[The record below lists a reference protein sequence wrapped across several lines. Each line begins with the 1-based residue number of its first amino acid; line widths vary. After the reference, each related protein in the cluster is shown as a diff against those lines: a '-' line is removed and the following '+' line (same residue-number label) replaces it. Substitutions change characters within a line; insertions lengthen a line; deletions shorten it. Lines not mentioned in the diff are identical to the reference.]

1 MCATWRQATWRS
13 SSAAAAARA
22 TTSARARDA
31 RSRKWLPSCA
41 RTPGWRCGSRATRRS
56 GARSTSRAWSG
67 ATPGPRVTRAGSR
80 TSRGPTRSP
89 PSSRTGARAWRP
101 GGNEPVRACLPLK
114 GCAGM
119 LFRWTMEFQHR
130 TLEQLL
136 LEQGRIGPD
145 DLRKVKRLQQER
157 GERLERLLLDLG
169 FISEEDLLPLLATYL
184 GVETVPRRE
193 FPAVP
198 VPLGNLNVKFLK
210 HAKVMP
216 LAQTNGAMCVA
227 MADPADYYTIQAL
240 QIATGFAVEPRLARE
255 RDILEG
261 LDAAYG
267 NGGGGEAGAT
277 SESADADIEYLSDD
291 EEDVNHLRDLASEA
305 PVIRLVN
312 LLINRAVEQRS
323 SDIHIEP
330 FENELKVR
338 YRIDGVL
345 HDVETPARRLQA
357 AIVSRIKIMAKLN
370 IAERRLPQ
378 DGRIKLR
385 LMGKEVDL
393 RVSTLPTLYG
403 ESVVL
408 RILDRSS
415 IVVNL
420 DALGFPED
428 TLGQFNRLITKPY
441 GMILVTGPT
450 GSGKT
455 TTLYGALD
463 KINSPD
469 KKIITIE
476 DPVEYQLF
484 GVNQIHV
491 KSQIGL
497 TFANGLRSIVRQDPD
512 VIMVGEIR
520 DFETAEIAI
529 QAALTG
535 HLVFSTLH
543 TNDAAGAVSRL
554 LEMGVEDYLLA
565 SSLLGV
571 LAQRLVRKACEKCR
585 RPAEITPAVQRELG
599 GDGAPVQV
607 YEGTGCED
615 CAHTGYRGRSGIFE
629 LLQVNEV
636 IRPLILKRS
645 SADIIKD
652 AGVQQGMRTLR
663 EDGWLKVRN

>member
-1 MCATWRQATWRS
+1 MEADAEPAAKRTWADAGRRLL
-13 SSAAAAARA
+13 AAQQTRGY
-22 TTSARARDA
+22 A
-31 RSRKWLPSCA
+31 RSL
-41 RTPGWRCGSRATRRS
+41 G
-56 GARSTSRAWSG
+56 
-67 ATPGPRVTRAGSR
+67 
-80 TSRGPTRSP
+80 
-89 PSSRTGARAWRP
+89 
-101 GGNEPVRACLPLK
+101 
-114 GCAGM
+114 
-119 LFRWTMEFQHR
+119 MEFQHR

-184 GVETVPRRE
+184 GVETISRRE
-193 FPAVP
+193 FPPVP

-216 LAQTNGAMCVA
+216 LAQVNGALRVA

-240 QIATGFAVEPRLARE
+240 EVATGLAVEPRLARE
-255 RDILEG
+255 RDIQEG

-267 NGGGGEAGAT
+267 NGAGADAGT
-277 SESADADIEYLSDD
+277 ASESAEADIEYLSDD

-420 DALGFPED
+420 DSLGFPED
-428 TLGQFNRLITKPY
+428 TRGQFNHLITKPY
-441 GMILVTGPT
+441 GMVLVTGPT

-491 KSQIGL
+491 KPQIGL
-497 TFANGLRSIVRQDPD
+497 TFANGLRSIVRQNPD
-512 VIMVGEIR
+512 VI
-520 DFETAEIAI
+520 
-529 QAALTG
+529 
-535 HLVFSTLH
+535 
-543 TNDAAGAVSRL
+543 
-554 LEMGVEDYLLA
+554 
-565 SSLLGV
+565 
-571 LAQRLVRKACEKCR
+571 
-585 RPAEITPAVQRELG
+585 
-599 GDGAPVQV
+599 
-607 YEGTGCED
+607 
-615 CAHTGYRGRSGIFE
+615 
-629 LLQVNEV
+629 
-636 IRPLILKRS
+636 
-645 SADIIKD
+645 
-652 AGVQQGMRTLR
+652 
-663 EDGWLKVRN
+663 

>member
-1 MCATWRQATWRS
+1 MS
-13 SSAAAAARA
+13 PME
-22 TTSARARDA
+22 
-31 RSRKWLPSCA
+31 LP
-41 RTPGWRCGSRATRRS
+41 
-56 GARSTSRAWSG
+56 
-67 ATPGPRVTRAGSR
+67 
-80 TSRGPTRSP
+80 
-89 PSSRTGARAWRP
+89 
-101 GGNEPVRACLPLK
+101 
-114 GCAGM
+114 
-119 LFRWTMEFQHR
+119 HR

-136 LEQGRIGPD
+136 VEQGRITQD

-169 FISEEDLLPLLATYL
+169 FISEEDLLPLLSTYL
-184 GVETVPRRE
+184 GVETIHRRD
-193 FPAVP
+193 FPSAP
-198 VPLGNLNVKFLK
+198 LPLGNVNLKFLK
-210 HAKVMP
+210 HAKVLP
-216 LAQTNGAMCVA
+216 LAQTNGTLTVA
-227 MADPADYYTIQAL
+227 MSDPADYYTIQSL
-240 QIATGFAVEPRLARE
+240 QLATGLQVEPRLARE
-255 RDILEG
+255 RDVLEA
-261 LDAAYG
+261 LETIY
-267 NGGGGEAGAT
+267 GGGNAAGGAT
-277 SESADADIEYLSDD
+277 AETADTELEVFSDD

-305 PVIRLVN
+305 PVIRFVN
-312 LLINRAVEQRS
+312 LLISRAVEQRA

-345 HDVETPARRLQA
+345 HDVEAPARRLQA
-357 AIVSRIKIMAKLN
+357 AIVSRVKIMSKLN

-385 LMGKEVDL
+385 LMGREIDL

-415 IVVNL
+415 IVVTL
-420 DALGFPED
+420 GSLGFPED
-428 TLGQFNRLITKPY
+428 TLAQFDRLITKPY

-469 KKIITIE
+469 KKLITIE

-491 KSQIGL
+491 KPQIGL

-520 DFETAEIAI
+520 DAETAEIAI

-571 LAQRLVRKACEKCR
+571 LAQRLVRKVCEKCR
-585 RPAEITPAVQRELG
+585 RSAEITPTVQRELG
-599 GDGAPVQV
+599 GDGAAMEI
-607 YEGTGCED
+607 YEGTGCEA
-615 CAHTGYRGRSGIFE
+615 CAQTGYRGRSGIFE
-629 LLQVNEV
+629 LLLVNEV

-645 SADIIKD
+645 SADMLKD

-663 EDGWLKVRN
+663 EDGWHKVRTGVTTVAEVVRVTQEEV

>member
-1 MCATWRQATWRS
+1 ME
-13 SSAAAAARA
+13 ARA
-22 TTSARARDA
+22 LERGGTTTLDSPQKDGSTALE
-31 RSRKWLPSCA
+31 RKSLEDLLL
-41 RTPGWRCGSRATRRS
+41 
-56 GARSTSRAWSG
+56 
-67 ATPGPRVTRAGSR
+67 
-80 TSRGPTRSP
+80 SRGRVS
-89 PSSRTGARAWRP
+89 A
-101 GGNEPVRACLPLK
+101 ED
-114 GCAGM
+114 
-119 LFRWTMEFQHR
+119 
-130 TLEQLL
+130 
-136 LEQGRIGPD
+136 I
-145 DLRKVKRLQQER
+145 RKVRLLQQER

-169 FISEEDLLPLLATYL
+169 FISEDDLISLLSEHL
-184 GVETVPRRE
+184 DVPFVGRKE

-198 VPLGNLNVKFLK
+198 VGLPTVNIQFLRHSKILPLEI
-210 HAKVMP
+210 
-216 LAQTNGAMCVA
+216 QNGTLTVA
-227 MADPADYYTIQAL
+227 MADPSDL
-240 QIATGFAVEPRLARE
+240 DSMHGLEVATGLHVRPFLGRE
-255 RDILEG
+255 KEIIAALEG
-261 LDAAYG
+261 YDEAPGASVETEG
-267 NGGGGEAGAT
+267 NL
-277 SESADADIEYLSDD
+277 EYLATD

-312 LLINRAVEQRS
+312 LVINRAVEQRA

-345 HDVETPARRLQA
+345 HDIEQPPRRQQA
-357 AIVSRIKIMAKLN
+357 AIVSRVKIMAKLN

-385 LMGKEVDL
+385 TMGKEIDL

-415 IVVNL
+415 IVL
-420 DALGFPED
+420 DLEQLGFPGD
-428 TLGQFNRLITKPY
+428 TLGDFEKLIVRPY

-455 TTLYGALD
+455 TTLYGALE

-476 DPVEYQLF
+476 DPVEYQVS

-491 KSQIGL
+491 KPQIGL

-520 DFETAEIAI
+520 DPETAEIAV
-529 QAALTG
+529 QSALTG

-571 LAQRLVRKACEKCR
+571 LAQRLVRNVCVRCR
-585 RPAEITPAVQRELG
+585 EAVPADQALIGAGDVTSATAARFASAAASSAVTNG
-599 GDGAPVQV
+599 SV
-607 YEGTGCED
+607 YRANGCEE
-615 CAHTGYRGRSGIFE
+615 CSGTGYRGRSGIYE
-629 LLQVNEV
+629 LLLMNESV
-636 IRPLILKRS
+636 REQILKHA
-645 SADIIKD
+645 SADVIKNV
-652 AGVQQGMRTLR
+652 ATSRGMRTLR
-663 EDGWLKVRN
+663 DDGWLKVREGTTTVAEVLRVTQEE

>member
-1 MCATWRQATWRS
+1 
-13 SSAAAAARA
+13 
-22 TTSARARDA
+22 
-31 RSRKWLPSCA
+31 
-41 RTPGWRCGSRATRRS
+41 
-56 GARSTSRAWSG
+56 
-67 ATPGPRVTRAGSR
+67 
-80 TSRGPTRSP
+80 
-89 PSSRTGARAWRP
+89 
-101 GGNEPVRACLPLK
+101 
-114 GCAGM
+114 
-119 LFRWTMEFQHR
+119 MEEFSHR

-136 LEQGRIGPD
+136 IEQGRITQD

-169 FISEEDLLPLLATYL
+169 FISEEDLLPLLSTYL
-184 GVETVPRRE
+184 GVETIHRRD
-193 FPAVP
+193 FPSAP
-198 VPLGNLNVKFLK
+198 LPLGN
-210 HAKVMP
+210 
-216 LAQTNGAMCVA
+216 
-227 MADPADYYTIQAL
+227 
-240 QIATGFAVEPRLARE
+240 
-255 RDILEG
+255 
-261 LDAAYG
+261 
-267 NGGGGEAGAT
+267 
-277 SESADADIEYLSDD
+277 
-291 EEDVNHLRDLASEA
+291 
-305 PVIRLVN
+305 VN
-312 LLINRAVEQRS
+312 LLISRAVEQRA

-345 HDVETPARRLQA
+345 HDVEAPARRLQA

-385 LMGKEVDL
+385 LMGREIDL

-415 IVVNL
+415 IVVTL
-420 DALGFPED
+420 GSLGFPED
-428 TLGQFNRLITKPY
+428 TLAQFDRLITKPY

-469 KKIITIE
+469 KKLITIE

-491 KSQIGL
+491 KPQIGL

-520 DFETAEIAI
+520 DAETAEIAI

-571 LAQRLVRKACEKCR
+571 LAQRLVRKVCEKCR
-585 RPAEITPAVQRELG
+585 RSAEITPTVQRELG
-599 GDGAPVQV
+599 GDGAAAEI
-607 YEGTGCED
+607 YEGTGCEA
-615 CAHTGYRGRSGIFE
+615 CAQTGYRGRSGIFE
-629 LLQVNEV
+629 LLLVNEV

-645 SADIIKD
+645 SADMLKD
-652 AGVQQGMRTLR
+652 AAVQQGMRTLR
-663 EDGWLKVRN
+663 EDGWHKVRTGVTTVAEVVRVTQEEV

>member
-1 MCATWRQATWRS
+1 MS
-13 SSAAAAARA
+13 PME
-22 TTSARARDA
+22 
-31 RSRKWLPSCA
+31 LP
-41 RTPGWRCGSRATRRS
+41 
-56 GARSTSRAWSG
+56 
-67 ATPGPRVTRAGSR
+67 
-80 TSRGPTRSP
+80 
-89 PSSRTGARAWRP
+89 
-101 GGNEPVRACLPLK
+101 
-114 GCAGM
+114 
-119 LFRWTMEFQHR
+119 HR

-136 LEQGRIGPD
+136 VEQGRITQD

-169 FISEEDLLPLLATYL
+169 FISEEDLLPLLSAYL
-184 GVETVPRRE
+184 GVETIHRRD
-193 FPAVP
+193 FPTAP
-198 VPLGNLNVKFLK
+198 VPLGNLNLKFLK
-210 HAKVMP
+210 HAKVLP
-216 LAQTNGAMCVA
+216 LAQTNGGLTVA
-227 MADPADYYTIQAL
+227 MSDPADYYTIQGL
-240 QIATGFAVEPRLARE
+240 QLATGLQVEPRLARE
-255 RDILEG
+255 RDVLEA
-261 LDAAYG
+261 LETIY
-267 NGGGGEAGAT
+267 GGGNAEGGAAA
-277 SESADADIEYLSDD
+277 EPADAELEYFGDD
-291 EEDVNHLRDLASEA
+291 EEDVDHLRDLASEA
-305 PVIRLVN
+305 PVIRFVN
-312 LLINRAVEQRS
+312 LLISRAVEQRA

-345 HDVETPARRLQA
+345 HDVEAPQRRLQA
-357 AIVSRIKIMAKLN
+357 AIVSRVKIMSKLN

-385 LMGKEVDL
+385 LMGREIDL

-420 DALGFPED
+420 GSLGFPED
-428 TLGQFNRLITKPY
+428 TLAQFDRLITKPY

-491 KSQIGL
+491 KPQIGL

-520 DFETAEIAI
+520 DYETAEIAI

-543 TNDAAGAVSRL
+543 TNDASGAVSRL

-571 LAQRLVRKACEKCR
+571 LAQRLVRRVCMKCR
-585 RPAEITPAVQRELG
+585 RPTEMVVDAMGSGENGGASVQ
-599 GDGAPVQV
+599 A
-607 YEGTGCED
+607 YEGAGCDD
-615 CAHTGYRGRSGIFE
+615 CSHTGYRGRSGIFE
-629 LLQVNEV
+629 LLPVNDT
-636 IRPLILKRS
+636 IRQLILKRS
-645 SADIIKD
+645 SADAIKET
-652 AGVQQGMRTLR
+652 AVGLGMRTLR
-663 EDGWLKVRN
+663 EDGWAKVRNGTTTVAEVVRVTQEEV

>member
-1 MCATWRQATWRS
+1 M
-13 SSAAAAARA
+13 
-22 TTSARARDA
+22 
-31 RSRKWLPSCA
+31 
-41 RTPGWRCGSRATRRS
+41 
-56 GARSTSRAWSG
+56 
-67 ATPGPRVTRAGSR
+67 
-80 TSRGPTRSP
+80 
-89 PSSRTGARAWRP
+89 
-101 GGNEPVRACLPLK
+101 EVRA
-114 GCAGM
+114 
-119 LFRWTMEFQHR
+119 
-130 TLEQLL
+130 LERGDTTAPDSPTEQKDVQAPERKSLEDLL
-136 LEQGRIGPD
+136 LARGRVSAEDI
-145 DLRKVKRLQQER
+145 RKVRLLQQER

-169 FISEEDLLPLLATYL
+169 FISEDDLISLLSEHLGIPLV
-184 GVETVPRRE
+184 GRKE
-193 FPAVP
+193 FPAVAVTLP
-198 VPLGNLNVKFLK
+198 SVNVQFLR
-210 HAKVMP
+210 HAKILP
-216 LAQTNGAMCVA
+216 LEIQDGTLTVA
-227 MADPADYYTIQAL
+227 MADPSDLDSMHGL
-240 QIATGFAVEPRLARE
+240 QVATGLHVRPFLGRE
-255 RDILEG
+255 KEIIAALEG
-261 LDAAYG
+261 YDETPAASVETEG
-267 NGGGGEAGAT
+267 NL
-277 SESADADIEYLSDD
+277 EYLATD

-312 LLINRAVEQRS
+312 LLINRAVEQRA
-323 SDIHIEP
+323 SDVHIEP

-345 HDVETPARRLQA
+345 HDIEQPPRRQQA
-357 AIVSRIKIMAKLN
+357 AIVSRVKIMAKLN

-385 LMGKEVDL
+385 TMGKEIDL

-415 IVVNL
+415 IVL
-420 DALGFPED
+420 DLEQLGFPAD
-428 TLGQFNRLITKPY
+428 TLGEFEKLIVRPY

-455 TTLYGALD
+455 TTLYGALE

-476 DPVEYQLF
+476 DPVEYQVS

-491 KSQIGL
+491 KPQIGL

-520 DFETAEIAI
+520 DPETAEIAV

-571 LAQRLVRKACEKCR
+571 LAQRLVRKVCIRCR
-585 RPAEITPAVQRELG
+585 EAVATDEALLG
-599 GDGAPVQV
+599 AGDVSSATVARFASAAAYSAVTNGSV
-607 YEGTGCED
+607 YRAAGCEE
-615 CAHTGYRGRSGIFE
+615 CSGTGYRGRSGIYE
-629 LLQVNEV
+629 LLLMNEGV
-636 IRPLILKRS
+636 REQILKHA
-645 SADIIKD
+645 SADAIK
-652 AGVQQGMRTLR
+652 ATATARGMRTLR
-663 EDGWLKVRN
+663 DDGWLKVREGTTTVAEVLRVTQEE

>member
-1 MCATWRQATWRS
+1 
-13 SSAAAAARA
+13 
-22 TTSARARDA
+22 
-31 RSRKWLPSCA
+31 
-41 RTPGWRCGSRATRRS
+41 
-56 GARSTSRAWSG
+56 
-67 ATPGPRVTRAGSR
+67 
-80 TSRGPTRSP
+80 
-89 PSSRTGARAWRP
+89 
-101 GGNEPVRACLPLK
+101 
-114 GCAGM
+114 
-119 LFRWTMEFQHR
+119 MELHHQS
-130 TLEQLL
+130 LEQLL
-136 LEQGRIGPD
+136 LEQGRVSTE
-145 DLRKVKRLQQER
+145 DLRKVKRLQVER

-169 FISEEDLLPLLATYL
+169 FISEEDLQPLLAKYL
-184 GVETVPRRE
+184 GVTAVSRKE
-193 FPAVP
+193 FPTEP
-198 VPLGNLNVKFLK
+198 VPIGKLSLK
-210 HAKVMP
+210 YLRRAKVMP
-216 LAQTNGAMCVA
+216 LTQSNGTLVVA
-227 MADPADYYTIQAL
+227 MADPVDYNAIQGL
-240 QIATGFAVEPRLARE
+240 QVATGFTVEPRLARE

-261 LDAAYG
+261 LEQAYG
-267 NGGGGEAGAT
+267 GGSGGDGT
-277 SESADADIEYLSDD
+277 PSGDGDAEVAFVGED

-312 LLINRAVEQRS
+312 MMINRAVEGRA
-323 SDIHIEP
+323 SDIHVEP
-330 FENELKVR
+330 FETELKVR

-345 HDVETPARRLQA
+345 HDVETPPRRLQA

-385 LMGKEVDL
+385 MMGKEIDL

-420 DALGFPED
+420 ESLGFPDDILKDFE
-428 TLGQFNRLITKPY
+428 QVIQRPY

-491 KSQIGL
+491 KPQIGL

-512 VIMVGEIR
+512 IIMVGEIR
-520 DFETAEIAI
+520 DAETAEIAI

-571 LAQRLVRKACEKCR
+571 LAQRLVRKVCAKCR
-585 RPAEITPAVQRELG
+585 QPAELAVEAMREIAGANG
-599 GDGAPVQV
+599 GEVQV
-607 YEGTGCED
+607 WEGHGCED
-615 CAHTGYRGRSGIFE
+615 CSQTGYRGRSGIYE
-629 LLQVNEV
+629 LLLMNDA
-636 IRPLILKRS
+636 IRQLILKRS
-645 SADIIKD
+645 SADVIKD
-652 AGVQQGMRTLR
+652 AGVGQGMRTLR
-663 EDGWLKVRN
+663 EDGWQKVRTGVTSVAEVVRVTQEEV

>member
-1 MCATWRQATWRS
+1 MEPQVAVATVAPE
-13 SSAAAAARA
+13 
-22 TTSARARDA
+22 
-31 RSRKWLPSCA
+31 RKSF
-41 RTPGWRCGSRATRRS
+41 
-56 GARSTSRAWSG
+56 
-67 ATPGPRVTRAGSR
+67 
-80 TSRGPTRSP
+80 
-89 PSSRTGARAWRP
+89 
-101 GGNEPVRACLPLK
+101 ED
-114 GCAGM
+114 
-119 LFRWTMEFQHR
+119 
-130 TLEQLL
+130 LL
-136 LEQGRIGPD
+136 LGRGRVSAE
-145 DLRKVKRLQQER
+145 DLRKVRLLQQER

-169 FISEEDLLPLLATYL
+169 FISEDDLISLLSEHLGVPLVGRKEYPSVPVVLPNVNLQFLRHAKILPLEIQDGTLT
-184 GVETVPRRE
+184 
-193 FPAVP
+193 
-198 VPLGNLNVKFLK
+198 
-210 HAKVMP
+210 
-216 LAQTNGAMCVA
+216 VA
-227 MADPADYYTIQAL
+227 MADPSELDSL
-240 QIATGFAVEPRLARE
+240 HGLEVATGLTVRAFLGREKEILAR
-255 RDILEG
+255 LEG
-261 LDAAYG
+261 YDDAAGAAAPEESDG
-267 NGGGGEAGAT
+267 NL
-277 SESADADIEYLSDD
+277 EYVGQD

-312 LLINRAVEQRS
+312 LLINRAVEQRA

-345 HDVETPARRLQA
+345 HDIEQPPRRQQA
-357 AIVSRIKIMAKLN
+357 AIVSRVKIMAKLN

-385 LMGKEVDL
+385 TMGKEIDM

-415 IVVNL
+415 IVL
-420 DALGFPED
+420 DLEQLGFPLD
-428 TLGQFNRLITKPY
+428 TLGQFEKLIVRPY

-455 TTLYGALD
+455 TTLYGALE

-476 DPVEYQLF
+476 DPVEYQLS

-491 KSQIGL
+491 KPQIGL

-520 DFETAEIAI
+520 DPETAEIAV

-571 LAQRLVRKACEKCR
+571 LAQRLVRKVCVRCR
-585 RPAEITPAVQRELG
+585 QAVPAGEALLG
-599 GDGAPVQV
+599 AGDLTRSTVERFANVTAPGSNGASI
-607 YEGTGCED
+607 YRAAGCEE
-615 CAHTGYRGRSGIFE
+615 CSGTGYRGRSGIYE
-629 LLQVNEV
+629 LLMIDES
-636 IRPLILKRS
+636 IRELILKHA
-645 SADIIKD
+645 SADAVK
-652 AGVQQGMRTLR
+652 ASAVAKGMRTLR
-663 EDGWLKVRN
+663 DDGWLKVREGTTTVAEVLRVTQEE

>member
-1 MCATWRQATWRS
+1 M
-13 SSAAAAARA
+13 
-22 TTSARARDA
+22 D
-31 RSRKWLPSCA
+31 
-41 RTPGWRCGSRATRRS
+41 
-56 GARSTSRAWSG
+56 
-67 ATPGPRVTRAGSR
+67 
-80 TSRGPTRSP
+80 
-89 PSSRTGARAWRP
+89 
-101 GGNEPVRACLPLK
+101 
-114 GCAGM
+114 
-119 LFRWTMEFQHR
+119 EFSHR

-136 LEQGRIGPD
+136 IEQGRITQD

-169 FISEEDLLPLLATYL
+169 FISEEDLLPLLSTYL
-184 GVETVPRRE
+184 GVETIHRRD
-193 FPAVP
+193 FPTAP
-198 VPLGNLNVKFLK
+198 LPLGNVNLKFLK
-210 HAKVMP
+210 HAKVLP
-216 LAQTNGAMCVA
+216 LAQTNGTLTVA
-227 MADPADYYTIQAL
+227 MSDPADYYTIQSL
-240 QIATGFAVEPRLARE
+240 QLATGLQVEPRLARE
-255 RDILEG
+255 RDVLEA
-261 LDAAYG
+261 LETIY
-267 NGGGGEAGAT
+267 GGGNAAGGAT
-277 SESADADIEYLSDD
+277 AETADTELEVFSDD

-305 PVIRLVN
+305 PVIRFVN
-312 LLINRAVEQRS
+312 LLISRAVEQRA

-345 HDVETPARRLQA
+345 HDVEAPARRLQA
-357 AIVSRIKIMAKLN
+357 AIVSRVKIMSKLN

-385 LMGKEVDL
+385 LMGREIDL

-415 IVVNL
+415 IVVTL
-420 DALGFPED
+420 GSLGFPED
-428 TLGQFNRLITKPY
+428 TLAQFDRLITKPY

-469 KKIITIE
+469 KKLITIE

-491 KSQIGL
+491 KPQIGL

-520 DFETAEIAI
+520 DAETAEIAI

-571 LAQRLVRKACEKCR
+571 LAQRLVRKVCEKCR
-585 RPAEITPAVQRELG
+585 RSAEITPTVQRELG
-599 GDGAPVQV
+599 GDGAAAEI
-607 YEGTGCED
+607 YEGTGCEA
-615 CAHTGYRGRSGIFE
+615 CAQTGYRGRSGIFE
-629 LLQVNEV
+629 LLLVNEV

-645 SADIIKD
+645 SADMLKD
-652 AGVQQGMRTLR
+652 AAVQQGMRTLR
-663 EDGWLKVRN
+663 EDGWHKVRTGVTTVAEVVRVTQEEV

>member
-1 MCATWRQATWRS
+1 
-13 SSAAAAARA
+13 
-22 TTSARARDA
+22 
-31 RSRKWLPSCA
+31 
-41 RTPGWRCGSRATRRS
+41 
-56 GARSTSRAWSG
+56 
-67 ATPGPRVTRAGSR
+67 
-80 TSRGPTRSP
+80 
-89 PSSRTGARAWRP
+89 
-101 GGNEPVRACLPLK
+101 
-114 GCAGM
+114 
-119 LFRWTMEFQHR
+119 MELQHR

-136 LEQGRIGPD
+136 LEQGRISAD
-145 DLRKVKRLQQER
+145 DLRKIKRLQLDR

-169 FISEEDLLPLLATYL
+169 FISEEDLLPLLAAYL
-184 GVETVPRRE
+184 GVPAVSRKE
-193 FPAVP
+193 FPEVP
-198 VPLGNLNVKFLK
+198 VPLGNLNLKFLR
-210 HAKVMP
+210 HAKVLP
-216 LAQTNGAMCVA
+216 LSQSNGTLTVA
-227 MADPADYYTIQAL
+227 MADPADYYTIQGL
-240 QIATGFAVEPRLARE
+240 QLATGLQVETRLARE
-255 RDILEG
+255 RDVLEA
-261 LDAAYG
+261 LEAAYDSG
-267 NGGGGEAGAT
+267 AGENGAAADTGDAELEYF
-277 SESADADIEYLSDD
+277 SED

-305 PVIRLVN
+305 PVIRFVN
-312 LLINRAVEQRS
+312 LLISRAVEQRS

-345 HDVETPARRLQA
+345 HDVEGPQRRLQA

-385 LMGKEVDL
+385 LMGREIDL
-393 RVSTLPTLYG
+393 RVSTLPTLFG

-420 DALGFPED
+420 DSLGFPED
-428 TLGQFNRLITKPY
+428 CLGQFEKLINKPY

-491 KSQIGL
+491 KPAIGL

-520 DFETAEIAI
+520 DAETAEIAI

-571 LAQRLVRKACEKCR
+571 LAQRLVRKVCAKCR
-585 RPAEITPAVQRELG
+585 QPAELAVSALREIAGPNG
-599 GDGAPVQV
+599 GEVQV
-607 YEGTGCED
+607 YEGRGCEE
-615 CAHTGYRGRSGIFE
+615 CSNTGYRGRSGIFE
-629 LLQVNEV
+629 LLAVSDV
-636 IRPLILKRS
+636 IRQLILKRS
-645 SADIIKD
+645 SADAIREAAIR
-652 AGVQQGMRTLR
+652 QGMRTLR
-663 EDGWLKVRN
+663 EDGWQKVRSGSTTVAEVVRVTQEEV